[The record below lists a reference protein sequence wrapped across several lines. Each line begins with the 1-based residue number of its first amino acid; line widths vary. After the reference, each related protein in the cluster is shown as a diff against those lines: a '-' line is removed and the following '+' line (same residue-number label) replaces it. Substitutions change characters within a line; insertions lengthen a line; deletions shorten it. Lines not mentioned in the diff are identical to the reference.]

1 MGLWKLFG
9 VRGGRNGLVVFAL
22 QRVSGTWCHPRGG
35 EAASQMW
42 MWRGGVLENQ
52 LGYAPSPLWALPY
65 CQVAQWEGR
74 QATSVLGWG
83 WGPTPMEIRQEKP
96 HSLGDISLPLSI
108 LSWIGCPCAGMGY
121 PQHSAGASSFYQIAF
136 CLWAVC
142 TCVCVYMFLEGL
154 FLRTLPH
161 FPTPFC

>member
-1 MGLWKLFG
+1 MDWLSLLCRGCLGPGATHEEEKLLARCG
-9 VRGGRNGLVVFAL
+9 CGG
-22 QRVSGTWCHPRGG
+22 
-35 EAASQMW
+35 
-42 MWRGGVLENQ
+42 GGVLENQ

-142 TCVCVYMFLEGL
+142 TCVCV
-154 FLRTLPH
+154 
-161 FPTPFC
+161 CVCS